1 MNKTMRTICEELNW
15 KEETH
20 RFSWLEEDRW
30 TTADPL
36 WNNNPKFIFDF
47 LDGAWEVL
55 FPSGTIC
62 VVRAL

>member
-15 KEETH
+15 TKETH
-20 RFSWLEEDRW
+20 SFSWLEEDRW

-36 WNNNPKFIFDF
+36 WDNNPNIIFDF
-47 LDGAWEVL
+47 LDGKWEVL

-62 VVRAL
+62 FVRAL